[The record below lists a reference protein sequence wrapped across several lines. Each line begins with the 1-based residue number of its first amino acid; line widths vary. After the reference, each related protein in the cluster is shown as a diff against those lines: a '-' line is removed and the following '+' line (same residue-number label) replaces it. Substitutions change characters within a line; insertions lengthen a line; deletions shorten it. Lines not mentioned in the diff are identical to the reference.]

1 MKIISIGSY
10 KRTTNNLKAQFELL
24 IGLKKRGVDLTVVA
38 DFSEE
43 IRNEFTKENVRIVAD
58 SPKSKVDFDYI
69 QRTRDYIVE
78 NGFHIVHV
86 FNGKVTRNVILATK
100 GLPVKVIAYMGSTS
114 LHWHDPSSYL
124 TYLSARNDKIICNSQ
139 YVYQHV
145 KKQLFGKR
153 KEKAVRIYKGYD
165 PNWFKNALPFDYTRL
180 GIDSAAIVV
189 CMAADNRRVK
199 GVKYFVKSTYF
210 FKKSQQIHFV
220 LMGNNCDK
228 PAILSL
234 IEKSPLKDNIHV
246 LGSRKDAISLI
257 KGADIYAQTSTSEGF
272 GRAISE
278 AMCVKKPI
286 VMTDAGGC
294 TELIDAQSGVVVKNK
309 SPKAIAE
316 GILRLAGDADLR
328 LKMGENAYQRI
339 LKTYHVDKTVDET
352 LALYEEL
359 YKTF

>member
-1 MKIISIGSY
+1 MI
-10 KRTTNNLKAQFELL
+10 
-24 IGLKKRGVDLTVVA
+24 
-38 DFSEE
+38 
-43 IRNEFTKENVRIVAD
+43 
-58 SPKSKVDFDYI
+58 
-69 QRTRDYIVE
+69 
-78 NGFHIVHV
+78 
-86 FNGKVTRNVILATK
+86 
-100 GLPVKVIAYMGSTS
+100 
-114 LHWHDPSSYL
+114 
-124 TYLSARNDKIICNSQ
+124 
-139 YVYQHV
+139 
-145 KKQLFGKR
+145 
-153 KEKAVRIYKGYD
+153 
-165 PNWFKNALPFDYTRL
+165 
-180 GIDSAAIVV
+180 
-189 CMAADNRRVK
+189 
-199 GVKYFVKSTYF
+199 
-210 FKKSQQIHFV
+210 
-220 LMGNNCDK
+220 GNNCDK

-294 TELIDAQSGVVVKNK
+294 TELIDAQSGIVVKNK

-316 GILRLAGDADLR
+316 GILRLANDAGLR

>member
-10 KRTTNNLKAQFELL
+10 KRTTNNHKAQFELL

-43 IRNEFTKENVRIVAD
+43 IRSEFNKENVRIVAD

-124 TYLSARNDKIICNSQ
+124 TYLSARNDK
-139 YVYQHV
+139 
-145 KKQLFGKR
+145 
-153 KEKAVRIYKGYD
+153 AVRIYKGYD
-165 PNWFKNALPFDYTRL
+165 PNWFEDALPFDYTKL

-189 CMAADNRRVK
+189 CMAANNRRVK
-199 GVKYFVKSTYF
+199 GVKYFVKSSYF

-294 TELIDAQSGVVVKNK
+294 TELIDAQSGIIVKNK

-316 GILRLAGDADLR
+316 GIFRLADDADLR